1 MCGSI
6 PVAIAFSEYALVWI
20 AVATLSHGVLRKFPP
35 NASCGAHAIACR
47 NPSSRPH
54 RDPISA
60 ATASICAGSFAS
72 ISSTSTGFGSRRADF
87 SVSPIARPNDVRTTS
102 APRSCRACAD
112 AYAIDS
118 RVSTPVT
125 SSFFPSSSICPHAM
139 CTRVDLKAAPKVD
152 LHRHLEGAIRL
163 GTLLDLYREHGRALP
178 ESSQAELAPRAQVLE
193 PMASLE
199 DVLSRFTVAQG
210 AFFDEAACERIAFEA
225 VEDLA
230 ADNGR
235 LAELR
240 FSPGF
245 LCEPHDLDWDAAMA
259 AIARGAERAAGEH
272 DVTVGLIAIASR
284 NYGLGSAERTA
295 EFAWRHRD
303 RLVAFDLAGDEKAHP
318 PAMFVDVVAG
328 LDGSGLHLTTH
339 YGEAGG
345 AEFPREAVEALHAE
359 RLGHGV
365 SVAEDPSVVA
375 LVRERDV
382 TLEMCPTSNRR
393 TRAVPSLEEHPA
405 RRLLDQDVSVT
416 INTDNPG
423 LFAVDL
429 TNELEVCV
437 AKLGFSD
444 DDLRQVTA
452 NAIDA
457 SFVDDEEKAA
467 VRRRHF
473 GWVDV

>member
-1 MCGSI
+1 
-6 PVAIAFSEYALVWI
+6 
-20 AVATLSHGVLRKFPP
+20 
-35 NASCGAHAIACR
+35 
-47 NPSSRPH
+47 
-54 RDPISA
+54 
-60 ATASICAGSFAS
+60 
-72 ISSTSTGFGSRRADF
+72 
-87 SVSPIARPNDVRTTS
+87 
-102 APRSCRACAD
+102 
-112 AYAIDS
+112 
-118 RVSTPVT
+118 
-125 SSFFPSSSICPHAM
+125 M
-139 CTRVDLKAAPKVD
+139 CTRVDLKAASKVD

-163 GTLLDLYREHGRALP
+163 GTLLDLYREHGHALP
-178 ESSQAELAPRAQVLE
+178 ETSEAELATHAQVLE

-199 DVLSRFTVAQG
+199 DVLSRFTIAQG

-230 ADNGR
+230 AENVR

-245 LCEPHDLDWDAAMA
+245 LCEPHGLDWDAALA
-259 AIARGAERAAGEH
+259 AIARGAERASERF
-272 DVTVGLIAIASR
+272 DVAVGLIAIASR
-284 NYGLGSAERTA
+284 NYGLDSAERTA

-303 RLVAFDLAGDEKAHP
+303 RLVAFDLAGDERAYP
-318 PAMFVDVVAG
+318 PSLYTEVVAG
-328 LDGSGLHLTTH
+328 LRGSGLHLTTH
-339 YGEAGG
+339 YGESGG
-345 AEFPREAVEALHAE
+345 AEFPREAVEALNSE

-393 TRAVPSLEEHPA
+393 TGAISDLAEHPA

-437 AKLGFSD
+437 ERLGFSE
-444 DDLRQVTA
+444 DDLRRVTA

-457 SFVDDEEKAA
+457 SFVEDETKAD

-473 GWVDV
+473 GWVDA